1 MTGTARY
8 AGPALSN
15 AMSPA
20 TPAAPAAPHDP
31 YAALRLPDFRRLVT
45 ARVLFTTATQIQGVV
60 VGWQIFKLTND
71 PLALGLIGLAE
82 AIPSIGVSLY
92 AGHVADSVR
101 RKKIIVPAV
110 AVLFLCAATLFWLSR
125 PGQAAVLLRGRVYVE
140 MLHATSVWPL
150 YLVLFVSG
158 VARGFLGPAL
168 FAFMPQLLSERSLLP
183 NAVTWNSTS
192 WQASTVL
199 GAAVGGGLI
208 TLGLDVAYGVDT
220 VLEGLALLLFISIA
234 SRELPPIEGERLT
247 LSESILSGTRFIFG
261 NQIVLAALSLDL
273 FAVLFGGAVALL
285 PIFASKEMLNVGPA
299 GLGYMRAAP
308 AVGTALMAV
317 WLTFSPL
324 RKQAGRKLLWAVA
337 GFGAATIGFALSH
350 NIYLSLLMLFLTG
363 VFDSVS
369 VIVRSTLIHT
379 YTPEYMKGRVSA
391 VNNIFIGS
399 SNEIGAFESGA
410 AAKVLGTA
418 PSVIF
423 GGIMTLLVVAFTAW
437 RADKLRALEM
447 GAGKKTA
454 PELPEPESVQS
465 QRT

>member
-1 MTGTARY
+1 
-8 AGPALSN
+8 
-15 AMSPA
+15 MSP
-20 TPAAPAAPHDP
+20 TPTAALHDP
-31 YAALRLPDFRRLVT
+31 YAALRLPDFRRLIT
-45 ARVLFTTATQIQGVV
+45 ARVLFTVATQIQGVV

-101 RKKIIVPAV
+101 RKKIIVPTV
-110 AVLFLCAATLFWLSR
+110 AVLFLCASTLLWLSLPAQR
-125 PGQAAVLLRGRVYVE
+125 ALLLGGHIYVE
-140 MLHATSVWPL
+140 MLHATFVWPL

-158 VARGFLGPAL
+158 IARGFLGPAM
-168 FAFMPQLLSERSLLP
+168 FSFMPQLLPDRGLLP
-183 NAVTWNSTS
+183 NAVTWNSTT
-192 WQASTVL
+192 WQVATVV
-199 GAAVGGGLI
+199 GAAAGGALL
-208 TLGLDVAYGVDT
+208 TLGLGVAYGVDT
-220 VLEGLALLLFISIA
+220 VLEGLALLLFITIA
-234 SRELPPIEGERLT
+234 SRELPPIEGERLS
-247 LSESILSGTRFIFG
+247 LGESIMSGTKFIFS

-317 WLTFSPL
+317 WLTFSPM
-324 RKQAGRKLLWAVA
+324 RKNAGRKLLWAVA

-350 NIYLSLLMLFLTG
+350 NIYLSLFMLFLTG

-418 PSVIF
+418 PSVVF
-423 GGIMTLLVVAFTAW
+423 GGLMTLGVVAFTAW
-437 RADKLRALEM
+437 RADKLRTLEM
-447 GAGKKTA
+447 GAGKKPA
-454 PELPEPESVQS
+454 PELPEPEPAQS